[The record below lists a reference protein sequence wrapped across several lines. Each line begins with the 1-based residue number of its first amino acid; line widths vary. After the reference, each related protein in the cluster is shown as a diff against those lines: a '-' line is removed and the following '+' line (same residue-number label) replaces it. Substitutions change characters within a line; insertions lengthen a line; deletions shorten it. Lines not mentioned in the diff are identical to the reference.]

1 VYETMQLMRVQDF
14 SVGGS
19 IHVVVNNQVR
29 LLAVIAATVN
39 NTSSGFPKPMY
50 SYQTVNSS
58 LCYCYTYAHEA
69 FIYFRLLI
77 MLQLQRLLRRST

>member
-29 LLAVIAATVN
+29 LLAVIAAAVN
-39 NTSSGFPKPMY
+39 HTSSGFSVSKQMY
-50 SYQTVNSS
+50 SYQTANSS
-58 LCYCYTYAHEA
+58 ICLH
-69 FIYFRLLI
+69 L
-77 MLQLQRLLRRST
+77 ST